1 MNRYYL
7 DSSVAAHAILA
18 GGHAREWLAG
28 VTGDDGAELMSSRLL
43 QTELTRTLR
52 REGIPVAERG
62 AVLDYV
68 ALIPIT
74 ESILAAAEAITEHTK
89 TLDAIHLASALAMGG
104 DLELA
109 THDMNMRRLAELLGL
124 RVIDPVA
131 GTS

>member
-18 GGHAREWLAG
+18 GGHAREWLDD
-28 VTGDDGAELMSSRLL
+28 VTRQDDVELVSSRLL

-52 REGIPVAERG
+52 REGVPVGDRSS
-62 AVLDYV
+62 VLDYV

-74 ESILAAAEAITEHTK
+74 EPILAAAEAITEHTK
-89 TLDAIHLASALAMGG
+89 TLDAIHLASALAVGG

-109 THDMNMRRLAELLGL
+109 THDANMRRLAELLGL

-131 GTS
+131 EAP